1 MKNKFDVLVLGAG
14 MVGATTALALA
25 SNGYSVGLVE
35 RQDVDQLNTA
45 LPADFDLRVSA
56 ISPASQQLLH
66 ELGVWN
72 DVTQLRCCDY
82 QKMKVWHEN
91 GSALMQFSS
100 EQIATSHLGSIVE
113 NRLLQAVLLQHLK
126 PLPNV
131 KIFKQQEVISLQ
143 QLDNRVQISTTNN
156 SMLEAELLIAADGRE
171 STARK
176 LLNLPVTSGS
186 YAQTAIVANVTTEK
200 PHESTAWQ
208 RFLVTGPLA
217 FLPLS
222 NGQSSIVWSADT
234 ARAEELLQLPDK
246 DFMLQLSEAF
256 EFRLGSITA
265 MSTRAGFSLSW
276 HTADKWLDGR
286 VLLMGDAAHGVH
298 PLAGQGVNLGF
309 ADVAALQGLLK
320 PGQPV
325 YQYRLLRAFERQRKA
340 EAVTATH
347 LFSALKLFYAQQ
359 SPALCGIRDA
369 GMSVVDK
376 NAVIKRLVLQSAVH
390 NMS

>member
-1 MKNKFDVLVLGAG
+1 MKDKFDVLVLGAG

-25 SNGYSVGLVE
+25 RNGYSVGLVE
-35 RQDVDQLNTA
+35 RQDVDQLDTA
-45 LPADFDLRVSA
+45 LPEEFDLRVSA
-56 ISPASQQLLH
+56 ISPSSQQLLQD
-66 ELGVWN
+66 LGVWD
-72 DVTQLRCCDY
+72 DVTRLRCCDY

-91 GSALMQFSS
+91 GPALMQFSS
-100 EQIATSHLGSIVE
+100 EQIAVSHLGTIVE
-113 NRLLQAVLLQHLK
+113 NRLLQSVLLQHLK
-126 PLPNV
+126 HLPNV
-131 KIFKQQEVISLQ
+131 EIFKQQEVISLQ
-143 QLDNRVQISTTNN
+143 QLESRVQISMTEN
-156 SMLEAELLIAADGRE
+156 SGLEAELLIAADGRE

-176 LLNLPVTSGS
+176 LLNLPVTSGN

-208 RFLVTGPLA
+208 RFLATGPLA

-234 ARAEELLQLPDK
+234 ARAEELLQLSDE
-246 DFMLQLSEAF
+246 DFMLQLGEAF

-265 MSTRAGFSLSW
+265 TSHRAGFPLSW
-276 HTADKWLDGR
+276 HTADKWLEGR

-309 ADVAALQGLLK
+309 ADVAVLQGLMK
-320 PGQPV
+320 PGQPT
-325 YQYRLLRAFERQRKA
+325 YQRRLLRAFERQRKA
-340 EAVTATH
+340 EAITATH

-359 SPALCGIRDA
+359 SPVLCAIRDA
-369 GMSVVDK
+369 GMSVVEK
-376 NAVIKRLVLQSAVH
+376 NAMIKRLVLQSAAH

>member
-1 MKNKFDVLVLGAG
+1 
-14 MVGATTALALA
+14 
-25 SNGYSVGLVE
+25 
-35 RQDVDQLNTA
+35 
-45 LPADFDLRVSA
+45 
-56 ISPASQQLLH
+56 
-66 ELGVWN
+66 
-72 DVTQLRCCDY
+72 
-82 QKMKVWHEN
+82 
-91 GSALMQFSS
+91 
-100 EQIATSHLGSIVE
+100 
-113 NRLLQAVLLQHLK
+113 
-126 PLPNV
+126 
-131 KIFKQQEVISLQ
+131 
-143 QLDNRVQISTTNN
+143 
-156 SMLEAELLIAADGRE
+156 
-171 STARK
+171 
-176 LLNLPVTSGS
+176 VTSGS

-276 HTADKWLDGR
+276 HTADKCLDGR